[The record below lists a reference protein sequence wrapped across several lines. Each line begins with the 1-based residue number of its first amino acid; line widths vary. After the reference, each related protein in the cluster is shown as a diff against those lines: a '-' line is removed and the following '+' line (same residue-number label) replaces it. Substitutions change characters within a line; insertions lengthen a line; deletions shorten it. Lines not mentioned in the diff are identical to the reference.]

1 MVISIEQLREEIRNA
16 KTTDDI
22 IEAIFYKVRVTIN
35 DFIPKSQ
42 IFLQRT
48 FFRLKKESPQLFN
61 DFIFD
66 ESGVTPFSDEL
77 DSVLFRLEAST
88 IFATLNPSYKKYNIT
103 DDALAVLKISYEKLA
118 SERIEIDKCATIF
131 CKLVED
137 ERNQA
142 A

>member
-1 MVISIEQLREEIRNA
+1 MSSIEQLREEIRNT
-16 KTTDDI
+16 KTIDDI

-42 IFLQRT
+42 VFLQRT
-48 FFRLKKESPQLFN
+48 FFQLKKESPQLFKG
-61 DFIFD
+61 FIFD

-88 IFATLNPSYKKYNIT
+88 IFATLNPTYKNYNIT
-103 DDALAVLKISYEKLA
+103 DDALELLKTSYEKLE
-118 SERIEIDKCATIF
+118 SERVEIDKCATIF

-137 ERNQA
+137 QKKHQA